1 MKRRGERLKNK
12 IWKKEKRVGGKE
24 LKKEKRG
31 VGEKTEQEMRERE
44 KVCIAGERG
53 KK

>member
-1 MKRRGERLKNK
+1 MEKGE
-12 IWKKEKRVGGKE
+12 ESGGKE